1 MPAERPSAAPA
12 ITAIPRDECLRL
24 LAADEVGRLAFVS
37 GSGAAIVPVNYALDG
52 EAVVMRT
59 DPGAK
64 LRYGPRARASFEID
78 RFDPATRSGWSVVA
92 TGRLEEV
99 TQYDSTTWAR
109 IRALGVEPWAGGE
122 KASWLRLVPDR
133 ITGRRVG
140 PAGQGPNDDSSSGA
154 SASRTRSSSERPTAT
169 P

>member
-1 MPAERPSAAPA
+1 MTAVPAPA
-12 ITAIPRDECLRL
+12 VVPLSHDECLRL

-59 DPGAK
+59 DPGSK

-78 RFDPATRSGWSVVA
+78 RFDPATRTGWSVVA

-99 TQYDSTTWAR
+99 TPYLPDAWAR
-109 IRALGVEPWAGGE
+109 VRALTLEPWAGGE
-122 KASWLRLVPDR
+122 KATWLRLVPDR

-140 PAGQGPNDDSSSGA
+140 P
-154 SASRTRSSSERPTAT
+154 RPG
-169 P
+169 